1 MGRPKDRSSC
11 SAHSLVD
18 MVTHDAIISPFS
30 FRYHSPKHLGYG
42 IASGVSNVVAGAVG
56 AVGMI
61 VLMPVS

>member
-18 MVTHDAIISPFS
+18 MVTHDAISPFS
-30 FRYHSPKHLGYG
+30 FRYLSPKHLGYG